1 MQDTT
6 KDTTQH
12 KQKNMMNKYWY
23 KFTCF
28 YCPVCGSEDWIKE
41 RQYTPKPEDGNER
54 YVHEIR
60 YDWCDI

>member
-1 MQDTT
+1 
-6 KDTTQH
+6 
-12 KQKNMMNKYWY
+12 MNKYWY